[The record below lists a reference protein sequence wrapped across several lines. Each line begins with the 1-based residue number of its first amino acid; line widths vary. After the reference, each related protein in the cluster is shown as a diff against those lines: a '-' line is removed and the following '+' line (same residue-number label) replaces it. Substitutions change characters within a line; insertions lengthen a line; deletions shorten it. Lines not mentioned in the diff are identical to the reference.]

1 MVMSFITLV
10 PTLFL
15 TMVSS
20 CACHSHIPLLDMAMS
35 SSLFKPPMTSCGHLC
50 FRLVFRHHI
59 GWKCST
65 LLPTYLICFPKIHFL
80 SSVHI
85 LPCLAFILVS
95 PICVFFGA
103 NVTLEHKRYHCLDLA
118 TNKIIISHHV
128 KFDESSFPF
137 AKNFVPPSSHF
148 DFLSDL
154 DCAPLAIVARSV
166 AGITTPL
173 AGQGVVAPTG
183 SAPQVVASSAGA
195 LTNMDMIPLLL
206 ASVLLPLLVQHC
218 MLLPIAPQFRRDR
231 ALFLSASH
239 NSLLHVFWSCLVPPY
254 QWLACLLRRALQP
267 QPQAVHLPH
276 HMLLLQVRL
285 GCPSGLLVL
294 RRPLAPV
301 MHHPLQSRPLLSA
314 LTPLTTPTLCEFMGK
329 WGSGNQFSA

>member
-1 MVMSFITLV
+1 MSFPYTSPRYGHVEQLVQTTNDIMWSLVFQASLSASYWVEVLHTATYLFNLLPKNTLS
-10 PTLFL
+10 F
-15 TMVSS
+15 VSS
-20 CACHSHIPLLDMAMS
+20 HFALFGVHLGISHL
-35 SSLFKPPMTSCGHLC
+35 
-50 FRLVFRHHI
+50 RV
-59 GWKCST
+59 
-65 LLPTYLICFPKIHFL
+65 
-80 SSVHI
+80 
-85 LPCLAFILVS
+85 
-95 PICVFFGA
+95 FGA

-137 AKNFVPPSSHF
+137 AKIFVPPSSHF

-231 ALFLSASH
+231 TLFLSASH